1 MARIRETKGSEMN
14 RHEFHLLAQQ
24 QGQKRFS
31 NETLAEFE
39 KRVLDLKEKQDA
51 RPAWLRRDNVKG

>member
-1 MARIRETKGSEMN
+1 MN